1 MKKKSGLILGAVVL
15 FLLLTGAYF
24 AHSFYQR
31 IYAPNLAIPSGEVFL
46 YLPTGASFETVQ
58 EGLAPYLIDTATFL
72 WVSKKKNYPPRVKPG
87 RYRVENGWSNNT
99 LVNRLRAGNQAPIE
113 LVLRGIQSV
122 PQLAG
127 FLGKHLE
134 ADSLAFLHYLR
145 SREALAKHGLEP
157 SKVLSVFIPNT
168 YEFYWNSSPEFTLK
182 RMVKEADRFW
192 QKRQAKLEKSALSR
206 EEVITLAS
214 IVESET
220 VKVDE
225 MPVVAGLYLNRLE
238 RGMKLESDP
247 TVIYGYKLDFP
258 NETITRVLYRH
269 LGHDSPYNTYQNR
282 GLPPG
287 PIRMPSVAAIDA
299 VLSPANH
306 DYIFM
311 AANPEKPGY
320 HSFARN
326 NAEHNRNAQKY
337 RRWYEE
343 QQRLAREKTGASN

>member
-1 MKKKSGLILGAVVL
+1 ML
-15 FLLLTGAYF
+15 FLVLTGAYF
-24 AHSFYQR
+24 AYSFYQR
-31 IYAPNLAIPSGEVFL
+31 IYAPNVKVPSGEEFI

-58 EGLAPYLIDTATFL
+58 ARLAPYLVDSATFL
-72 WVSKKKNYPPRVKPG
+72 WVSEKKNYVPRVKPG
-87 RYRVENGWSNNT
+87 RYLIENGWSNNT
-99 LVNRLRAGNQAPIE
+99 LVNRLRAGNQAPIK
-113 LVLRGIQSV
+113 LVLHGIQSV

-134 ADSLAFLHYLR
+134 ADSLDFLQYLR
-145 SREALAKHGLEP
+145 SREALAKHGLQPNE
-157 SKVLSVFIPNT
+157 VLSVFIPNT
-168 YEFYWNSSPEFTLK
+168 YEFYWNSSPKFTVA

-192 QKRQAKLEKSALSR
+192 QKRQTKLEKSSLNR

-220 VKVDE
+220 VKADE

-247 TVIYGYKLDFP
+247 TVIYGYNLDYP

-269 LGHDSPYNTYQNR
+269 LRHESPYNTYQNR

-326 NAEHNRNAQKY
+326 NAEHNRNARKY
-337 RRWYEE
+337 RNWYEE
-343 QQRLAREKTGASN
+343 QQRLAREKSGASN